1 MFAKVLEEFPKPLIP
16 IWNMMLAV
24 SHLWLHTAPMSGE
37 DTTGGLPSTLPP
49 GRDVEADVPGVDAP
63 GSGLARSLSGR
74 PGAGSA
80 APGSGLI

>member
-1 MFAKVLEEFPKPLIP
+1 MLIRHKGVPSRALRRQFVFQKVLPEFP

-63 GSGLARSLSGR
+63 GSGL
-74 PGAGSA
+74 
-80 APGSGLI
+80 I